1 MAQNIRI
8 VSEELRRTLGF
19 FSAEIVFAAA
29 ADRTASESKA
39 PVGKSARNKKVF
51 FSMSSDDEL
60 LLETSAID
68 LLASRLDV
76 ESSSLL
82 QVSRIPARTFQRRQ
96 AEGKSLSETETDRVL
111 RIARVASLAER
122 VFEDSEKARR
132 WLSKENRM
140 LGARPLELL
149 ASDQGTHEVEAE
161 LNRIELGDFA

>member
-1 MAQNIRI
+1 
-8 VSEELRRTLGF
+8 
-19 FSAEIVFAAA
+19 
-29 ADRTASESKA
+29 
-39 PVGKSARNKKVF
+39 
-51 FSMSSDDEL
+51 
-60 LLETSAID
+60 
-68 LLASRLDV
+68 
-76 ESSSLL
+76 
-82 QVSRIPARTFQRRQ
+82 
-96 AEGKSLSETETDRVL
+96 VL